1 MDEIYDPEVIL
12 ISDGLN
18 LNPKMV
24 QDCFENTLLPARL
37 TDEQYEAARSDIEGY
52 NIIINSLNK
61 VINVFESLPD
71 IEKEIPKLTGD
82 RVWENLQEA
91 RHYMNETL
99 KLRNANLKRH
109 SRARGTN
116 RNAHFVADLVALICI
131 KSNIPLTVGVD
142 PIRNEPTTA
151 YGNILQ
157 KVLKILGIKGR
168 SDNEVHWRRL
178 AENAKLKHKSATEEK

>member
-1 MDEIYDPEVIL
+1 
-12 ISDGLN
+12 
-18 LNPKMV
+18 
-24 QDCFENTLLPARL
+24 
-37 TDEQYEAARSDIEGY
+37 
-52 NIIINSLNK
+52 
-61 VINVFESLPD
+61 
-71 IEKEIPKLTGD
+71 
-82 RVWENLQEA
+82 
-91 RHYMNETL
+91 MNETL

-157 KVLKILGIKGR
+157 KVLKY
-168 SDNEVHWRRL
+168 L
-178 AENAKLKHKSATEEK
+178 ALRGGPTMKCIGGVLQKMPS

>member
-12 ISDGLN
+12 ISDSLN
-18 LNPKMV
+18 LDPEMV
-24 QDCFENTLLPARL
+24 QHCFENTLLPARL
-37 TDEQYEAARSDIEGY
+37 SDQQYEQARSDVESY
-52 NIIINSLNK
+52 NAIIKSLNK
-61 VINVFESLPD
+61 AIKVFENLPD
-71 IEKEIPKLTGD
+71 TEKAIPKLTGD

-99 KLRNANLKRH
+99 QLRNANLNRH

-131 KSNIPLTVGVD
+131 KSNIPLTIGVD

-157 KVLKILGIKGR
+157 KALKILGIKGR
-168 SDNEVHWRRL
+168 SDNEPHWRRL
-178 AENAKLKHKSATEEK
+178 AENAKLKHKSATGEK

>member
-37 TDEQYEAARSDIEGY
+37 TDEQYEAARSDIESY
-52 NIIINSLNK
+52 
-61 VINVFESLPD
+61 VFESLPD
-71 IEKEIPKLTGD
+71 IEKAIPKLTGD

-142 PIRNEPTTA
+142 PIRKEPNTE
-151 YGNILQ
+151 YGRMLQ

-168 SDNEVHWRRL
+168 FDNEPHWRRL
-178 AENAKLKHKSATEEK
+178 AENAKLKHKSATGEK

>member
-37 TDEQYEAARSDIEGY
+37 TDEQYEAARLNIEDY

-61 VINVFESLPD
+61 AINVFESLPD
-71 IEKEIPKLTGD
+71 TEKAIPKLTGD

-91 RHYMNETL
+91 RHYINETP

-109 SRARGTN
+109 SRASGTN

-131 KSNIPLTVGVD
+131 ESDIPLTVGVD
-142 PIRNEPTTA
+142 PIRNEPTTK
-151 YGNILQ
+151 YGIILQ

-168 SDNEVHWRRL
+168 FDNEPHWRRL
-178 AENAKLKHKSATEEK
+178 AENAKLKHKSATGEK